1 VLRNVSEG
9 NLPAGKLEEKDS
21 SITYF
26 NATSPL
32 MSVSQ
37 GGETILAYPLGHWSS
52 KPAKLKST
60 VFIMAVILMNSSCRI
75 LST

>member
-9 NLPAGKLEEKDS
+9 NLSAGKLEEKDS

-32 MSVSQ
+32 MSVLQ
-37 GGETILAYPLGHWSS
+37 GGGTMLAYPLGYWPS
-52 KPAKLKST
+52 KPAKLKRAPYS
-60 VFIMAVILMNSSCRI
+60 
-75 LST
+75 